1 MEKEYGVCSHID
13 GEWVWCVQPYRWR
26 ECVVSAAIERE
37 RKRGECSHIDGE
49 RVWYKCSHIEKER
62 VCWVQLYSIEGGRK
76 TWVCGSIVGLG
87 KHGFLVNRG
96 QVRPVSR
103 SVYTSAVLHTPF
115 ITRHP
120 LTIKGK
126 ASRDGFFSNVVFTSL
141 FCLFAGNFS
150 SLEKLY
156 VLTVDCK

>member
-1 MEKEYGVCSHID
+1 
-13 GEWVWCVQPYRWR
+13 VQPYRRR
-26 ECVVSAAIERE
+26 EC
-37 RKRGECSHIDGE
+37 GECSHIEGE
-49 RVWYKCSHIEKER
+49 
-62 VCWVQLYSIEGGRK
+62 GK

-115 ITRHP
+115 IARHP

-126 ASRDGFFSNVVFTSL
+126 ASRDRFFSNVVFISL
-141 FCLFAGNFS
+141 FCIFAGNFP
-150 SLEKLY
+150 SLEKLF
-156 VLTVDCK
+156 VMTIDCK